1 METGTQAG
9 LGTQG
14 TTQESTNQTSTEQPA
29 RLVTSLLIRLQAHDS
44 VAAAQAEHVAELAV
58 TLGERL
64 RLDPRE
70 VAGVRDVALVH
81 DVGNLG
87 VPRTTLVK
95 AAPLTPEEW
104 GLIRAH
110 SDIGADLVAAAP
122 SIAHMAPLV
131 RAVHERWDGDG
142 YPDGIAGEDIP
153 LASRIVA
160 VCDAFSA
167 LTWQRPFRNAR
178 PNWAALE
185 IIDANAGTQFCPL
198 CAGAFVRAMR
208 SNGIV

>member
-1 METGTQAG
+1 MGTETDSSSVRGGPGGQPAG
-9 LGTQG
+9 LI
-14 TTQESTNQTSTEQPA
+14 
-29 RLVTSLLIRLQAHDS
+29 TSLLVRLQQHDS
-44 VAAAQAEHVAELAV
+44 VAAGQAEHAAELAV
-58 TLGERL
+58 KLGERL
-64 RLDPRE
+64 RLSPAE
-70 VAGVRDVALVH
+70 VGEARDVALLH

-87 VPRTTLVK
+87 VPRATLVK

-110 SDIGADLVAAAP
+110 SEIGADL
-122 SIAHMAPLV
+122 IASDEAIARLAPLV

-142 YPDGIAGEDIP
+142 YPDGLAGEEIP
-153 LASRIVA
+153 LASRIVS

-198 CAGAFVRAMR
+198 CAGAFVRVMR
-208 SNGIV
+208 ADGIV